1 MKTLYIDCNMGA
13 AGDMLMS
20 ALSELHP
27 DPQDF
32 IERLNS
38 LNIPKVT
45 VKAERSV
52 KCGITGTHVRV
63 LVGDAEENED
73 MHHDHHEHH
82 HHHHA
87 GMKDIENIINGLNI
101 SENVRN
107 NALSVYRLIAEA
119 ESHAHGCEMNE
130 IHFHEVGTMDAVTDI
145 VGVCM
150 LLDELA
156 PDKIIASPIRVGS
169 GQVKCAH
176 GILPVPAPAT
186 AHILSEVPIYSGE
199 IKGELCTPT
208 GAALLK
214 HFVNEFT
221 SMPVMCVSKIGY
233 GMGTKDFET
242 ANCLRVM
249 MGEEEENSETIAE
262 LCCNIDDMTGEQIGF
277 AVGKLLEAGASDVF
291 TSPIYMKKNRP
302 GAMLTCICR
311 EWDKDKFVKLIF
323 KHTSTIGIREHI
335 SDRYTLS
342 RKEITV
348 HTDYGDVRAKKS
360 EGYGVYRVK
369 AEYDDLAEIAEKN
382 GISLSDIEI
391 MEE

>member
-1 MKTLYIDCNMGA
+1 MKILYIDCNMGA

-20 ALSELHP
+20 ALFELHP
-27 DPQDF
+27 NPQDF

-38 LNIPKVT
+38 LNIPEVT

-52 KCGITGTHVRV
+52 KCGITGTHIRV
-63 LVGDAEENED
+63 LVGDIEENED
-73 MHHDHHEHH
+73 MHHGHH
-82 HHHHA
+82 HDYHHS

-119 ESHAHGCEMNE
+119 ESHAHGCEVSE

-156 PDKIIASPIRVGS
+156 PDRIIASPIRVGS

-186 AHILSEVPIYSGE
+186 AHILREVPIYSGE
-199 IKGELCTPT
+199 IKGEFCTPT

-249 MGEEEENSETIAE
+249 MSEEEEKSETITE

-277 AVGKLLEAGASDVF
+277 AVGKFLEADALDVF
-291 TSPIYMKKNRP
+291 TSPIYMKKSRP
-302 GAMLTCICR
+302 ATMLTCLCK
-311 EWDKDKFVKLIF
+311 ESDKDKFVKLIF

-335 SDRYTLS
+335 SERYILS
-342 RKEITV
+342 CKEIII
-348 HTDYGDVRAKKS
+348 HTNYGDIRAKQS
-360 EGYGVYRVK
+360 EGYGVCRVK
-369 AEYDDLAEIAEKN
+369 AEYEDLAEIADSNK
-382 GISLSDIEI
+382 ISLSDIEI
-391 MEE
+391 TEG